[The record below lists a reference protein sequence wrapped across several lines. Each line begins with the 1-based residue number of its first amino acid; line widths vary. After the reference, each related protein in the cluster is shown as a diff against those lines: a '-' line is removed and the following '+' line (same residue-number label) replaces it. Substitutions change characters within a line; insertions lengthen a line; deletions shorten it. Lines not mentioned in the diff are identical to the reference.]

1 MKHFSSGEKLINK
14 ALSHKNTPERQTV
27 ELSSAHYFGHIQ
39 ATCVGGT
46 KCAYPARHG
55 ETIIPCLSQ
64 NSSRFLP
71 LFKKK
76 KKKKIHVLSILI
88 SFLIIPTNTWMAFNN
103 LLAFQLLNMSQVSRG
118 TRCRRSPRG
127 KPGQLT

>member
-1 MKHFSSGEKLINK
+1 MLTQPGMEKQSSPVFPRIHPD
-14 ALSHKNTPERQTV
+14 S
-27 ELSSAHYFGHIQ
+27 
-39 ATCVGGT
+39 
-46 KCAYPARHG
+46 
-55 ETIIPCLSQ
+55 CLC
-64 NSSRFLP
+64 L
-71 LFKKK
+71 K

-88 SFLIIPTNTWMAFNN
+88 LFLIIPTNTWMAFNN

>member
-14 ALSHKNTPERQTV
+14 PLSHKNTPKRQTV
-27 ELSSAHYFGHIQ
+27 ELSSAHYLGHIQ

-55 ETIIPCLSQ
+55 GTIIPCLSQ

-76 KKKKIHVLSILI
+76 KKIHVLSILI
-88 SFLIIPTNTWMAFNN
+88 LFLIIPTNIWMAFNN
-103 LLAFQLLNMSQVSRG
+103 LLAFQLLHMSQVSRG

>member
-14 ALSHKNTPERQTV
+14 ALSHKNTPERETV

-39 ATCVGGT
+39 ATCVVGT

-76 KKKKIHVLSILI
+76 KKKNPC
-88 SFLIIPTNTWMAFNN
+88 SFNFD
-103 LLAFQLLNMSQVSRG
+103 FVSHNPHQYLDG
-118 TRCRRSPRG
+118 
-127 KPGQLT
+127 L